1 MDSISNIKRHFT
13 EARSILDQFLNDEQQ
28 LTHIANA
35 AQLMITSLKNG
46 GKILSCGNGGSHCD
60 AMHFAEELT
69 GRYRNNRPGI
79 AAIAIADPSHL
90 SCVGNDYGYDFVFSR
105 YVEALGKPGDVLL
118 GISTSGNSKNIVNAM
133 ETAQQIGMKTIGLT
147 GKDGGLIRSLCDIEI
162 RAPHSE
168 FADRAQEI
176 HIKVIHSL
184 IDAIE
189 IGLGYQ

>member
-1 MDSISNIKRHFT
+1 MDSISNIKRHFK
-13 EARSILDQFLNDEQQ
+13 EARSILDQFLSDEQQ

-105 YVEALGKPGDVLL
+105 YVEALGKPGDILL

-147 GKDGGLIRSLCDIEI
+147 GKDGGIIRSLCDIEI